1 MATAWRDLVASTPAV
16 MHGQVCIRGTRIP
29 VSLILGSLADG
40 MIADEIVAD
49 YPTLTPEAI
58 NAALAYAAALASEEL
73 LPLAEPGA

>member
-1 MATAWRDLVASTPAV
+1 
-16 MHGQVCIRGTRIP
+16 

-40 MIADEIVAD
+40 MIADEILAD

-58 NAALAYAAALASEEL
+58 NAALAYAAALASQEL